1 MVPGESKKIGVS
13 SYRDSGVSLGGLC
26 LVLATST
33 VVVSTVWL
41 LPATAAERRSAALV
55 AGALAVAALALW
67 ASRLPARYQ
76 AVLAG
81 YPCLVFLGLA
91 YIGSTTTTLGS
102 SYVGLFTISFVY
114 VGLAMPRRTALVLA
128 PLAGVCWWATST
140 GAPGAHNS
148 VLIVRGLIAL
158 TIWVSVAELLAGRT
172 RTARAESGRLRQ
184 AAGRDPLTGLN
195 NRRSLDALLDAA
207 RPGDALILL
216 DLDHFKDVNDLHGHA
231 AGDVVLTEFA
241 NVVTVQLRSHDTA
254 IRYGGEEVLL
264 HLPQTPLSHVEHV
277 LTRLRDAWAAI
288 SPLTTFS
295 AGGAVVEAAGQGHE
309 ALLAADQNLYQ
320 AKASGRDRAVL

>member
-1 MVPGESKKIGVS
+1 
-13 SYRDSGVSLGGLC
+13 
-26 LVLATST
+26 
-33 VVVSTVWL
+33 
-41 LPATAAERRSAALV
+41 
-55 AGALAVAALALW
+55 
-67 ASRLPARYQ
+67 
-76 AVLAG
+76 
-81 YPCLVFLGLA
+81 
-91 YIGSTTTTLGS
+91 
-102 SYVGLFTISFVY
+102 
-114 VGLAMPRRTALVLA
+114 
-128 PLAGVCWWATST
+128 
-140 GAPGAHNS
+140 
-148 VLIVRGLIAL
+148 
-158 TIWVSVAELLAGRT
+158 
-172 RTARAESGRLRQ
+172 
-184 AAGRDPLTGLN
+184 
-195 NRRSLDALLDAA
+195 
-207 RPGDALILL
+207 LL